1 MYSLISM
8 MNFSFLE
15 VYLLGDQVSVE
26 AWHSF
31 LKSGIA
37 LPI

>member
-1 MYSLISM
+1 MYSMILL
-8 MNFSFLE
+8 MNSEFWE

-31 LKSGIA
+31 LKAGIA

>member
-1 MYSLISM
+1 MYSLILM
-8 MNFSFLE
+8 MNSEWWE